1 MRTASYADPIAFRR
15 GQIDALARTLLASP
29 ALYTPEMRQSLAL
42 RWLSRAWDH
51 YRQDRAISLGPQ
63 LIGAECTG
71 QRDAF
76 LTLLERALPA
86 REKPLAQA
94 IRLVRKVTIRPIA
107 GEAEETAAIVADS
120 LPDLE
125 AVLGALKEPTLP
137 GEPFERLI
145 ALIDRFRYSRGDE
158 RDALSATA
166 RTPCWA
172 LNLAAAARGKA
183 FHLIDSPLPFPGLVQ
198 RRLFRADRDA
208 SARRVDAREILLEA
222 LHDAARNIARVPRAA
237 EVFERE
243 YPKLRSNS
251 RLYLAWML
259 LFGLGA
265 LTPAQLGR
273 ALPATKAGATKLLR
287 QLERCH
293 LAKDEG
299 PFAPFVCSISLPVIF
314 ADGPD
319 PASS

>member
-1 MRTASYADPIAFRR
+1 MSFICAKEKITEKTALLIFIGLLRR
-15 GQIDALARTLLASP
+15 LARS
-29 ALYTPEMRQSLAL
+29 
-42 RWLSRAWDH
+42 LSRH
-51 YRQDRAISLGPQ
+51 
-63 LIGAECTG
+63 T
-71 QRDAF
+71 
-76 LTLLERALPA
+76 
-86 REKPLAQA
+86 
-94 IRLVRKVTIRPIA
+94 
-107 GEAEETAAIVADS
+107 GEAEETSAIVGDS
-120 LPDLE
+120 MPDLE
-125 AVLGALKEPTLP
+125 AVLGALKDPTLP

-172 LNLAAAARGKA
+172 LNLTAAARGKA

-208 SARRVDAREILLEA
+208 SARRADAREILLEA
-222 LHDAARNIARVPRAA
+222 LHDAASDIARVPRAA

-243 YPKLRSNS
+243 YPNLRSNS

-287 QLERCH
+287 QLERSH
-293 LAKDEG
+293 LARDEG
-299 PFAPFVCSISLPVIF
+299 SFAPFVCAISLPVAF
-314 ADGPD
+314 SDQSQQTP
-319 PASS
+319 PR

>member
-107 GEAEETAAIVADS
+107 GEADV
-120 LPDLE
+120 
-125 AVLGALKEPTLP
+125 G
-137 GEPFERLI
+137 R
-145 ALIDRFRYSRGDE
+145 
-158 RDALSATA
+158 
-166 RTPCWA
+166 
-172 LNLAAAARGKA
+172 
-183 FHLIDSPLPFPGLVQ
+183 Q
-198 RRLFRADRDA
+198 RR
-208 SARRVDAREILLEA
+208 
-222 LHDAARNIARVPRAA
+222 
-237 EVFERE
+237 
-243 YPKLRSNS
+243 
-251 RLYLAWML
+251 
-259 LFGLGA
+259 
-265 LTPAQLGR
+265 AQ
-273 ALPATKAGATKLLR
+273 
-287 QLERCH
+287 
-293 LAKDEG
+293 
-299 PFAPFVCSISLPVIF
+299 
-314 ADGPD
+314 
-319 PASS
+319 